1 MQPRVL
7 LFAFSLAIPVS
18 GLAQNPQRT
27 WKVDPGRS
35 RAWYLIQPHYG
46 HLFASTCR
54 YDYDQGSVNLKGSSP
69 NGLHSGPGR
78 LCANAILGE
87 ITAENPTT
95 WLKARAAIVVIL
107 DSLVGPSPSRDH
119 HLKTQILH
127 TEKQPVAKFVFDS
140 LVKMVPGDTVK
151 AVVAGTVELNGVP
164 KPVLAPATIWFQA
177 DGSLRVNAEVGLH
190 PRAPVND
197 YQFKR
202 QWIGL
207 GWFMWNTLTFGV
219 DLLLRESAASTNGA
233 GN

>member
-69 NGLHSGPGR
+69 NGLHSGPDPRKGLSPAGTGQ

-95 WLKARAAIVVIL
+95 WLKARAAIL
-107 DSLVGPSPSRDH
+107 WSSSTALWDRR
-119 HLKTQILH
+119 
-127 TEKQPVAKFVFDS
+127 
-140 LVKMVPGDTVK
+140 
-151 AVVAGTVELNGVP
+151 
-164 KPVLAPATIWFQA
+164 
-177 DGSLRVNAEVGLH
+177 LRVT
-190 PRAPVND
+190 
-197 YQFKR
+197 
-202 QWIGL
+202 I
-207 GWFMWNTLTFGV
+207 T
-219 DLLLRESAASTNGA
+219 
-233 GN
+233 